1 MNIAICGLGLMGG
14 SLARALK
21 AKTSH
26 TVWGYDTNA
35 SVMEQALNCRAIDK
49 AIDADGFSSAGVTFA
64 CLFSEATVEFLLHT
78 EFKENSVVAD
88 ICGVK
93 RFVVDT
99 VDAALHSRGIR
110 YVGTHPMAGR
120 ECSGF
125 ASSLS
130 ELFDGASFII
140 TKTPLTDEKAIA
152 LLKGLAESI
161 GFRQSVVTT
170 PAEHDKSIAFTS
182 QLAHVV
188 SNAYIKSPTLSM
200 ERGFSAGSFLDL
212 TRVAKLDENMWT
224 PLFLENRDNLIYELE
239 TITSHIEKY
248 TDALKAEDAQA
259 LHRLLK
265 EGRIL
270 KENSLK

>member
-1 MNIAICGLGLMGG
+1 M
-14 SLARALK
+14 
-21 AKTSH
+21 
-26 TVWGYDTNA
+26 
-35 SVMEQALNCRAIDK
+35 
-49 AIDADGFSSAGVTFA
+49 
-64 CLFSEATVEFLLHT
+64 
-78 EFKENSVVAD
+78 
-88 ICGVK
+88 
-93 RFVVDT
+93 
-99 VDAALHSRGIR
+99 
-110 YVGTHPMAGR
+110 
-120 ECSGF
+120 
-125 ASSLS
+125 
-130 ELFDGASFII
+130 FDGASFII

-224 PLFLENRDNLIYELE
+224 PLFLENRDNQIYELE

-248 TDALKAEDAQA
+248 TDALKAEDAKA

-270 KENSLK
+270 KETRLK